1 MVFLNNGFLFND
13 DFVMK
18 NLKLNLFSNFFG
30 EKDVEKNRGV
40 VLMILDIKIFVERLD
55 FGIGL

>member
-1 MVFLNNGFLFND
+1 
-13 DFVMK
+13 MK

>member
-13 DFVMK
+13 DFFMK